1 MRKRKMK
8 KIVTILFALVLIPAM
23 SITAFAATIENSSG
37 SQDIDVSAKYVDSV
51 STPTKYSVDVTWGA
65 MEFTYT
71 VSGTKTWDPETHTYT
86 ASTQSAW
93 TAGGNT
99 ITVTNHSNTDIT
111 ASFAFSALTAYD
123 TVTGSFS
130 STSLMLPTAEGK
142 AVNDPVLIGKT
153 SLTLGG
159 TLASDITAFTNV
171 GTVIV
176 TIS

>member
-1 MRKRKMK
+1 MK
-8 KIVTILFALVLIPAM
+8 KFVFILLTLALVLVM
-23 SITAFAATIENSSG
+23 STTAFAETIENNPG

-51 STPTKYSVDVTWGA
+51 SAPTKYSVDVTWGA

-86 ASTQSAW
+86 ASTQPAW
-93 TAGGNT
+93 TASGNT

-111 ASFAFSALTAYD
+111 ASFAFSALTAYN

-130 STSLMLPTAEGK
+130 STSLTLPTAEGK
-142 AVNDPVLIGKT
+142 AVNDAVLTGKT

-159 TLASDITAFTNV
+159 TLASDITVFTNG

>member
-1 MRKRKMK
+1 MK
-8 KIVTILFALVLIPAM
+8 KFVFILLTLALVLVM
-23 SITAFAATIENSSG
+23 STTAFAETIENNPG

-51 STPTKYSVDVTWGA
+51 SAPTKYSVDVTWGA

-86 ASTQSAW
+86 TSTQPAW
-93 TAGGNT
+93 TASGNT

-111 ASFAFSALTAYD
+111 ASFAFSALTAYN

-142 AVNDPVLIGKT
+142 AVNDAVLTGKT

-159 TLASDITAFTNV
+159 ALASDITVFTNV

>member
-1 MRKRKMK
+1 MK
-8 KIVTILFALVLIPAM
+8 KFVFILLTLALVLVM
-23 SITAFAATIENSSG
+23 STTAFAETIENNPG

-51 STPTKYSVDVTWGA
+51 SAPTKYSVDVTWGA

-86 ASTQSAW
+86 TSTQPAW
-93 TAGGNT
+93 TASGNT

-111 ASFAFSALTAYD
+111 ASFAFSALTAYN

-142 AVNDPVLIGKT
+142 AVNDAVLTGET

-159 TLASDITAFTNV
+159 TLASDITVFANV

>member
-1 MRKRKMK
+1 MK
-8 KIVTILFALVLIPAM
+8 KFVFILLTLALVLVM
-23 SITAFAATIENSSG
+23 STTAFAETIENNPG
-37 SQDIDVSAKYVDSV
+37 SQDIDVNAKYVDGVSV
-51 STPTKYSVDVTWGA
+51 PTSYSVDVTWGA

>member
-1 MRKRKMK
+1 MK
-8 KIVTILFALVLIPAM
+8 KITTILLALALVLAM
-23 SITAFAATIENSSG
+23 SITAFAATIESNSG
-37 SQDIDVSAKYVDSV
+37 SQDIDVSAKYVDGV
-51 STPTKYSVDVTWGA
+51 SAPTRYSVDVTWGA

-71 VSGTKTWDPETHTYT
+71 VSGTKVWDPETHTYT
-86 ASTQSAW
+86 TSTQPAW
-93 TAGGNT
+93 TASGNT

-111 ASFAFSALTAYD
+111 ASFAFSALTAYN

-130 STSLMLPTAEGK
+130 STSLTLPTAEGK
-142 AVNDPVLIGKT
+142 AVNDAVLTGKT

-159 TLASDITAFTNV
+159 TLASDITVFTNV

>member
-1 MRKRKMK
+1 MK
-8 KIVTILFALVLIPAM
+8 KFVFILLTLALVLVM
-23 SITAFAATIENSSG
+23 STTAFAETIENNPG

-51 STPTKYSVDVTWGA
+51 SAPTKYSVDVTWGA

-86 ASTQSAW
+86 ASTQPTW
-93 TAGGNT
+93 TASGNT

-111 ASFAFSALTAYD
+111 ASFAFSALTAYN

-142 AVNDPVLIGKT
+142 AVNDAVLTGKT

-159 TLASDITAFTNV
+159 TLASDITVFTNV

>member
-1 MRKRKMK
+1 MK
-8 KIVTILFALVLIPAM
+8 KFVSILLTLVLVLTM
-23 SITAFAATIENSSG
+23 STNAFAATIESSPG
-37 SQDIDVSAKYVDSV
+37 SQDIDVNAKYVDGVSV
-51 STPTKYSVDVTWGA
+51 PTRYSVDVSWGA

-86 ASTQSAW
+86 ASTQPAW

-111 ASFAFSALTAYD
+111 ASFAFSALNDYN

-130 STSLMLPTAEGK
+130 STSLTLPTAEGK
-142 AVNDPVLIGKT
+142 AVNDAVLTGKT

-159 TLASDITAFTNV
+159 SLASDITVFTNV

>member
-1 MRKRKMK
+1 MK
-8 KIVTILFALVLIPAM
+8 KFVSIFLTLALFLAM
-23 SITAFAATIENSSG
+23 NTTAFAATIESSPD
-37 SQDIDVSAKYVDSV
+37 SQDIDVNAKYVGGVSV
-51 STPTKYSVDVTWGA
+51 PTRYSVDLTWGA

-71 VSGTKTWDPETHTYT
+71 VSGTKTWDPESHTYT
-86 ASTQSAW
+86 TSTQPVW
-93 TAGGNT
+93 TASGNT

-111 ASFAFSALTAYD
+111 ASFAFAVLPAYN

-142 AVNDPVLIGKT
+142 AVNDAVLTGKT

-159 TLASDITAFTNV
+159 TLASDITVFTNV

>member
-1 MRKRKMK
+1 MK
-8 KIVTILFALVLIPAM
+8 KTVSVLLALVLILTM
-23 SITAFAATIENSSG
+23 STTAFAATIDTAPG
-37 SQDIDVSAKYVDSV
+37 SQYIDVNAKYVDGVSV
-51 STPTKYSVDVTWGA
+51 PTRYSVDVTWGA

>member
-1 MRKRKMK
+1 MK
-8 KIVTILFALVLIPAM
+8 KMVTILLALVLILAM
-23 SITAFAATIENSSG
+23 STTAFAATIESNSG
-37 SQDIDVSAKYVDSV
+37 SQDIDVNAKYVDGVSV
-51 STPTKYSVDVTWGA
+51 PTRYSVDVTWGA

-86 ASTQSAW
+86 TITLPAW
-93 TAGGNT
+93 TASGNT
-99 ITVTNHSNTDIT
+99 VTVTNHSNTDIN
-111 ASFAFSALTAYD
+111 ASFAFSALDAYN

-130 STSLMLPTAEGK
+130 STSLTLPAAEGK
-142 AVNDPVLIGKT
+142 AVNDAVLTGKT

-159 TLASDITAFTNV
+159 TLASDITVFTNV

>member
-1 MRKRKMK
+1 MK
-8 KIVTILFALVLIPAM
+8 KFVFILLTLALVLVM
-23 SITAFAATIENSSG
+23 STTAFAETIENNPG

-51 STPTKYSVDVTWGA
+51 SAPTKYSVDVTWGA

-86 ASTQSAW
+86 TSTQPAW
-93 TAGGNT
+93 TASGNT

-111 ASFAFSALTAYD
+111 ASFAFSALTAYN

-130 STSLMLPTAEGK
+130 SASLTLPTAEGK
-142 AVNDPVLIGKT
+142 AVNDAVLTGQT
-153 SLTLGG
+153 SFTLGG
-159 TLASDITAFTNV
+159 TLASDITDFTNV

>member
-1 MRKRKMK
+1 MK
-8 KIVTILFALVLIPAM
+8 KFVFILLTLALVLVM
-23 SITAFAATIENSSG
+23 STTAFAETIENNPG

-51 STPTKYSVDVTWGA
+51 SAPTKYSVDVTWGA

-111 ASFAFSALTAYD
+111 ASFAFSALTAYN

-142 AVNDPVLIGKT
+142 AVNDAVLTGKT

-159 TLASDITAFTNV
+159 TLASDITVFTNV